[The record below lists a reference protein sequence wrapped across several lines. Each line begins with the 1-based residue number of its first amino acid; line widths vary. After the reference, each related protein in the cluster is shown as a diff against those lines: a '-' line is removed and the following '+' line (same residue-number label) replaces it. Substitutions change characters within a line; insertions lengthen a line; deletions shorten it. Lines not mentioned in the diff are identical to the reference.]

1 MARTSTDSDNGSTR
15 ADTADTA
22 DSKKTTRKKSA
33 GRRPGRRESNAIES
47 SGGAP
52 GASRMIVNYIPG
64 DECRIAFVEDGKL
77 EEYHAE
83 PTGSTSRVNNIYFG
97 VVRNVNTAVQA
108 AFIDFGLDEHG
119 FLHTTDVHPRYFPK
133 NEDAA
138 ERVGI
143 KTPRRDRPPIQKCF
157 KPGDRIMVQVLKE
170 GVGTKGPTLTS
181 YISIPGRY
189 LVMMPGMDN
198 VGVSRKVE
206 DDEQRRAM
214 RKVLDQLELP
224 EGFGFILRTAGM
236 ERTKAELNRD
246 LSYLKRLWAD
256 MDKRQKGK
264 KAPLALYAESDLLLR
279 ALRDLAG
286 TEVTDIIIDDP
297 SALAR
302 AERFIK
308 IASPRSRPRLR
319 QYTGRAPIF
328 AAFGIEQQIH
338 NIHSREVPLPSGGR
352 LIFDET
358 EALVA
363 IDVNSGRSRGARDA
377 ESNAFNTNMEAADEI
392 CRQLRLRDMGGLVIS
407 DLIDMRHASNRKA
420 IEQRF
425 AERLKRDRA
434 KSTILPI
441 SEFGLLEMTRQ
452 RMRSSHERTH
462 FAECSLCKGRGVIRR
477 PDSVAAEALRDLS
490 LVASHEKVARV
501 EMVVSAQVASHLL
514 SGRRKQLSR
523 IERVS
528 GVITEVRV
536 SENMAAERFVL
547 HAYDASNNDIDLEKL
562 PRLPNPEQFLV
573 EAEGLSEAD
582 ASLAESIDER
592 HAEAFVDDEDHD
604 DPHAV
609 EAHPIELDADF
620 DEQETGEDR
629 GGRRRRRRRRR
640 RGGGGSDE
648 AAQADTAGHAGR
660 HQHDDDDD
668 DHDVEDHDD
677 AHDHQDAGEHED
689 DDHRQTH
696 GPEADGED
704 RPQRKRRRRRRRGG
718 RGRTGAEADDRDD
731 RDDRVGHDTGDD
743 RPARD
748 SRDSREPRDS
758 RESGRGEP
766 DSLARRLASALSTPV
781 HQPSDDHDEDD
792 DGDDGVARH
801 DAEATHDEAHDDT
814 GPRRK
819 RRRRRRRGGR
829 RDDAVATGAHD
840 EGADHDHDDHEDH
853 EDHGAEAEA
862 QTHAGVGAQDG
873 LDTEADQ
880 GDADRPRR
888 KRRRRRGGR
897 DRTDGARADHDGDDS
912 VEARHADH
920 DRVHED
926 QIDEDHDAD
935 HDEAEDEA
943 PTVEVVAAQPEPE
956 PAGMIEPSPRRG
968 RRSRGDDDQAQ
979 EAPKADAK
987 PRPRFL
993 YSAHRKTKPGGPAGP
1008 GGPGLPGA

>member
-1 MARTSTDSDNGSTR
+1 MARKPSTSDNGSTSK
-15 ADTADTA
+15 A
-22 DSKKTTRKKSA
+22 DSTDTDTTNTSKKSSGKKSSRGSS
-33 GRRPGRRESNAIES
+33 GRGRGRFQSDAIES

-52 GASRMIVNYIPG
+52 GASRMLVNYIPG

-83 PTGSTSRVNNIYFG
+83 PTASTSRVNNIYLG

-108 AFIDFGLDEHG
+108 AFVDFGLEEHG

-206 DDEQRRAM
+206 DEDTRRAM
-214 RKVLDQLELP
+214 RKVLDQLDLP

-236 ERTKAELNRD
+236 ERTKTELKRD
-246 LSYLKRLWAD
+246 LAYLKRLWSD
-256 MDKRQKGK
+256 MEKRQKSK
-264 KAPLALYAESDLLLR
+264 KAPQALYAESDLLLR

-297 SALAR
+297 GALAR

-308 IASPRSRPRLR
+308 IASPRSRPQLR
-319 QYTGRAPIF
+319 QYTGQAPIF

-363 IDVNSGRSRGARDA
+363 IDVNSGRSRSARDA

-392 CRQLRLRDMGGLVIS
+392 CRQLRLRDMGGLVIN

-425 AERLKRDRA
+425 AERLGRDRA

-441 SEFGLLEMTRQ
+441 SEFGLLQMTRQ

-462 FAECSLCKGRGVIRR
+462 FAECHLCKGRGVIRR

-490 LVASHEKVARV
+490 LIASYEKVARV

-547 HAYDASNNDIDLEKL
+547 HAYDSSNNDINIEKL
-562 PRLPNPEQFLV
+562 PKLPEPEQFLV
-573 EAEGLSEAD
+573 EAQGLTETD
-582 ASLAESIDER
+582 AGLAESVEGHDTEADRFDE
-592 HAEAFVDDEDHD
+592 EVDDVQ
-604 DPHAV
+604 AV
-609 EAHPIELDADF
+609 QAHPIELDADF
-620 DEQETGEDR
+620 DDQEEGEER
-629 GGRRRRRRRRR
+629 SGRRRRRRRRRR
-640 RGGGGSDE
+640 RGGGGDE
-648 AAQADTAGHAGR
+648 ASQQEAAR
-660 HQHDDDDD
+660 SHDDDS
-668 DHDVEDHDD
+668 
-677 AHDHQDAGEHED
+677 ED
-689 DDHRQTH
+689 DENVEPQDERR
-696 GPEADGED
+696 ADADERNAHERESDDED
-704 RPQRKRRRRRRRGG
+704 RPRRRRRRRRRGG
-718 RGRTGAEADDRDD
+718 RGRSGADAQGGDR
-731 RDDRVGHDTGDD
+731 
-743 RPARD
+743 
-748 SRDSREPRDS
+748 
-758 RESGRGEP
+758 RESDDHEEAREP
-766 DSLARRLASALSTPV
+766 DSLARRLASALSTPLPES
-781 HQPSDDHDEDD
+781 HAEEEADEDEAPEGRQDDETRDEQHDEHDEDRPRRRRRRRRRRGERRD
-792 DGDDGVARH
+792 
-801 DAEATHDEAHDDT
+801 DEASSDATNVDESEAESVEPVAESDEPLDQDESDEQESDR
-814 GPRRK
+814 PR

-829 RDDAVATGAHD
+829 NRDRAEHVEEAGEIEDAEEAHEHD
-840 EGADHDHDDHEDH
+840 E
-853 EDHGAEAEA
+853 
-862 QTHAGVGAQDG
+862 
-873 LDTEADQ
+873 
-880 GDADRPRR
+880 
-888 KRRRRRGGR
+888 
-897 DRTDGARADHDGDDS
+897 
-912 VEARHADH
+912 
-920 DRVHED
+920 
-926 QIDEDHDAD
+926 
-935 HDEAEDEA
+935 DEAAEEDEA
-943 PTVEVVAAQPEPE
+943 PTVEVVASHEEPEPE
-956 PAGMIEPSPRRG
+956 PAGMIEPRPKRG
-968 RRSRGDDDQAQ
+968 RRSRREDDEGDQTD
-979 EAPKADAK
+979 EPKAEQK

-993 YSAHRKTKPGGPAGP
+993 YSAHRRTKPGGP
-1008 GGPGLPGA
+1008 GA

>member
-1 MARTSTDSDNGSTR
+1 MARKSSTSDNGSTTK
-15 ADTADTA
+15 ADSTDT
-22 DSKKTTRKKSA
+22 DTKQTSKKTPSKRAPRPPA
-33 GRRPGRRESNAIES
+33 GRGRGRFQSDAIES

-52 GASRMIVNYIPG
+52 GASRMLVNYIPG

-83 PTGSTSRVNNIYFG
+83 PTGTTSRVNNIYLG
-97 VVRNVNTAVQA
+97 VVRNINTAVQA

-143 KTPRRDRPPIQKCF
+143 KTPRRDRPPIQRCF

-206 DDEQRRAM
+206 DEDTRRAM

-236 ERTKAELNRD
+236 ERTKTELKRD
-246 LSYLKRLWAD
+246 LAYLKRLWSD
-256 MDKRQKGK
+256 MEKRQKGK
-264 KAPLALYAESDLLLR
+264 KGPQELYAESDLLLR

-297 SALAR
+297 GALAR

-308 IASPRSRPRLR
+308 IASPRSRPQLR
-319 QYTGRAPIF
+319 QYTGRAPVF

-407 DLIDMRHASNRKA
+407 DLIDMRHASNRKS

-425 AERLKRDRA
+425 AERLGRDRA

-441 SEFGLLEMTRQ
+441 SEFGLLQMTRQ

-462 FAECSLCKGRGVIRR
+462 FAECNLCKGRGVIRR
-477 PDSVAAEALRDLS
+477 PDSVAAEALRDLA
-490 LVASHEKVARV
+490 LVASHDKVARV
-501 EMVVSAQVASHLL
+501 EMVVPAQVASHLL

-536 SENMAAERFVL
+536 SETMAAERFVL
-547 HAYDASNNDIDLEKL
+547 HAYDTSNNDINVEKL
-562 PRLPNPEQFLV
+562 PRLPDPEKLLV
-573 EAEGLSEAD
+573 EAEGLSDTDTNLTEQIDAHDAEYHRDHRDHAD
-582 ASLAESIDER
+582 DA
-592 HAEAFVDDEDHD
+592 DDAD
-604 DPHAV
+604 DTPAV
-609 EAHPIELDADF
+609 AAHPIELDAEY
-620 DEQETGEDR
+620 DEEESADE
-629 GGRRRRRRRRR
+629 GGGRRRRRRRRRR
-640 RGGGGSDE
+640 RGGGGEEGQRQDSG
-648 AAQADTAGHAGR
+648 AQ
-660 HQHDDDDD
+660 
-668 DHDVEDHDD
+668 
-677 AHDHQDAGEHED
+677 HED
-689 DDHRQTH
+689 DRDDTDDQDEARAGHDDRQFHDAETDDE
-696 GPEADGED
+696 G
-704 RPQRKRRRRRRRGG
+704 RPRRKRRRRRRGG
-718 RGRTGAEADDRDD
+718 RGRSRSGSESGEHRNDE
-731 RDDRVGHDTGDD
+731 GDD
-743 RPARD
+743 RNDDAT
-748 SRDSREPRDS
+748 
-758 RESGRGEP
+758 

-781 HQPSDDHDEDD
+781 PAD
-792 DGDDGVARH
+792 
-801 DAEATHDEAHDDT
+801 AHDDQVDDEDE
-814 GPRRK
+814 RDEAAHAQHDAQH
-819 RRRRRRRGGR
+819 
-829 RDDAVATGAHD
+829 DDAHD
-840 EGADHDHDDHEDH
+840 LDSDDE
-853 EDHGAEAEA
+853 
-862 QTHAGVGAQDG
+862 
-873 LDTEADQ
+873 
-880 GDADRPRR
+880 DRPRR
-888 KRRRRRGGR
+888 KRRRRRRGQRREDEVTADQQHESEEDASEESEAQAQQSEDEDQDEDEQSDRPRRKRRRRGGR
-897 DRTDGARADHDGDDS
+897 GRSRDRDTEVQAVDAESDDQADAEDIDEQ
-912 VEARHADH
+912 VEDIADE
-920 DRVHED
+920 DED
-926 QIDEDHDAD
+926 Q
-935 HDEAEDEA
+935 DEA
-943 PTVEVVAAQPEPE
+943 PTVEVVPAEAEPE
-956 PAGMIEPSPRRG
+956 HAGMIEARPERG
-968 RRSRGDDDQAQ
+968 RRSRRGDDTAG
-979 EAPKADAK
+979 EADEPKADKK

-993 YSAHRKTKPGGPAGP
+993 YSAHRRTKPGGP
-1008 GGPGLPGA
+1008 GGPGAPGA

>member
-1 MARTSTDSDNGSTR
+1 MARRSSTSDNGSTK
-15 ADTADTA
+15 A
-22 DSKKTTRKKSA
+22 DSSDSSDSTKKTTKKKTSRSRSSSSGSSSR
-33 GRRPGRRESNAIES
+33 GRSSRPQSNAIES
-47 SGGAP
+47 NSGAP
-52 GASRMIVNYIPG
+52 DASRMIVNYIPG

-83 PTGSTSRVNNIYFG
+83 STSAVSRVNNIYFG

-108 AFIDFGLDEHG
+108 AFVDFGLDEHG

-138 ERVGI
+138 ERVGL

-170 GVGTKGPTLTS
+170 GVGTKGPSLTS

-206 DDEQRRAM
+206 DDDTRRAM
-214 RKVLDQLELP
+214 RKVLDQLDLP

-236 ERTKAELNRD
+236 DRTKTELNRD

-308 IASPRSRPRLR
+308 IASPRSRPQLR

-377 ESNAFNTNMEAADEI
+377 ETNAFNTNMEAADEI
-392 CRQLRLRDMGGLVIS
+392 CRQLRLRDMGGLVIN

-420 IEQRF
+420 VAERF
-425 AERLKRDRA
+425 SERLKRDRA

-462 FAECSLCKGRGVIRR
+462 FAECGLCKGRGVIRR

-490 LVASHEKVARV
+490 LIASHEKIARV

-547 HAYDASNNDIDLEKL
+547 HAYDTNNNDIDIDKL
-562 PRLPNPEQFLV
+562 PKLPDPEQFLV

-582 ASLAESIDER
+582 ATLSDPIDA
-592 HAEAFVDDEDHD
+592 HDEDHD
-604 DPHAV
+604 DTHTV
-609 EAHPIELDADF
+609 EAHPIELDADY
-620 DEQETGEDR
+620 DESEQEESDGS
-629 GGRRRRRRRRR
+629 GR
-640 RGGGGSDE
+640 
-648 AAQADTAGHAGR
+648 
-660 HQHDDDDD
+660 
-668 DHDVEDHDD
+668 
-677 AHDHQDAGEHED
+677 
-689 DDHRQTH
+689 
-696 GPEADGED
+696 
-704 RPQRKRRRRRRRGG
+704 RRRRRRRGG
-718 RGRTGAEADDRDD
+718 RGRGGDAAQRDREAVDTDEDAERDD
-731 RDDRVGHDTGDD
+731 RREVHDADSDEESD
-743 RPARD
+743 RP
-748 SRDSREPRDS
+748 
-758 RESGRGEP
+758 
-766 DSLARRLASALSTPV
+766 
-781 HQPSDDHDEDD
+781 
-792 DGDDGVARH
+792 
-801 DAEATHDEAHDDT
+801 
-814 GPRRK
+814 

-829 RDDAVATGAHD
+829 GRGGDAAQRDDAEVRD
-840 EGADHDHDDHEDH
+840 EEDLDEQPNSDDRREARDADSDED
-853 EDHGAEAEA
+853 G
-862 QTHAGVGAQDG
+862 
-873 LDTEADQ
+873 
-880 GDADRPRR
+880 DRPRR
-888 KRRRRRGGR
+888 RRRRRGGR
-897 DRTDGARADHDGDDS
+897 GRSRAGSNEESDGRRHEDEDDGDSLARRLGSALSTPIPADDEDEDQHDDARATHDDSDEDSDRPRGKRRRRRGRGGSRQEETIAAESDDHDDHEEPQGEAESNADS
-912 VEARHADH
+912 EEEESEGPRRRRRRRGGRSRR
-920 DRVHED
+920 DRED
-926 QIDEDHDAD
+926 QAEAVEEAEPVTVVDEDEE
-935 HDEAEDEA
+935 EAEDES
-943 PTVEVVAAQPEPE
+943 PTVEVVAPE
-956 PAGMIEPSPRRG
+956 PAPSGLIEARPKRG
-968 RRSRGDDDQAQ
+968 RGDDD
-979 EAPKADAK
+979 EPKAEKK

-993 YSAHRKTKPGGPAGP
+993 YAAHRRTKPGSDGN
-1008 GGPGLPGA
+1008 

>member
-1 MARTSTDSDNGSTR
+1 MARKSSTSDNGSSTK
-15 ADTADTA
+15 AESTDTKKT
-22 DSKKTTRKKSA
+22 SKKTSNKTSRSPSSR
-33 GRRPGRRESNAIES
+33 GRGRFQSDAIES

-52 GASRMIVNYIPG
+52 GASRMLVNYIPG

-83 PTGSTSRVNNIYFG
+83 PTGTTSRVNNIYLG
-97 VVRNVNTAVQA
+97 VVRNINTAVQA
-108 AFIDFGLDEHG
+108 AFVDFGLDEHG

-206 DDEQRRAM
+206 DEDTRRAM

-236 ERTKAELNRD
+236 ERTKTELKRD
-246 LSYLKRLWAD
+246 LAYLKRLWSD
-256 MDKRQKGK
+256 MEKRQKGK
-264 KAPLALYAESDLLLR
+264 KGPQELYAESDLLLR

-297 SALAR
+297 GALAR

-308 IASPRSRPRLR
+308 IASPRSRPQLR

-407 DLIDMRHASNRKA
+407 DLIDMRHASNRKS

-425 AERLKRDRA
+425 AERLGRDRA

-441 SEFGLLEMTRQ
+441 SEFGLLQMTRQ

-477 PDSVAAEALRDLS
+477 PDSVAAEALRDLA
-490 LVASHEKVARV
+490 LVASHDKVARV

-536 SENMAAERFVL
+536 SETMAAERFVL
-547 HAYDASNNDIDLEKL
+547 HAYEENGNDINLEKL
-562 PRLPNPEQFLV
+562 PRLPDPEQFLV
-573 EAEGLSEAD
+573 DAEGLATDGLVETIAPQP
-582 ASLAESIDER
+582 DE
-592 HAEAFVDDEDHD
+592 EEDII
-604 DPHAV
+604 PTV
-609 EAHPIELDADF
+609 EAHPIELDASYEEE
-620 DEQETGEDR
+620 DETDERDERSG
-629 GGRRRRRRRRR
+629 RRRRRRRR
-640 RGGGGSDE
+640 RGG
-648 AAQADTAGHAGR
+648 
-660 HQHDDDDD
+660 
-668 DHDVEDHDD
+668 
-677 AHDHQDAGEHED
+677 
-689 DDHRQTH
+689 
-696 GPEADGED
+696 
-704 RPQRKRRRRRRRGG
+704 RGG
-718 RGRTGAEADDRDD
+718 RGSGEEA
-731 RDDRVGHDTGDD
+731 
-743 RPARD
+743 A
-748 SRDSREPRDS
+748 
-758 RESGRGEP
+758 
-766 DSLARRLASALSTPV
+766 
-781 HQPSDDHDEDD
+781 
-792 DGDDGVARH
+792 
-801 DAEATHDEAHDDT
+801 
-814 GPRRK
+814 
-819 RRRRRRRGGR
+819 
-829 RDDAVATGAHD
+829 
-840 EGADHDHDDHEDH
+840 
-853 EDHGAEAEA
+853 
-862 QTHAGVGAQDG
+862 
-873 LDTEADQ
+873 
-880 GDADRPRR
+880 
-888 KRRRRRGGR
+888 
-897 DRTDGARADHDGDDS
+897 
-912 VEARHADH
+912 
-920 DRVHED
+920 
-926 QIDEDHDAD
+926 
-935 HDEAEDEA
+935 
-943 PTVEVVAAQPEPE
+943 
-956 PAGMIEPSPRRG
+956 
-968 RRSRGDDDQAQ
+968 
-979 EAPKADAK
+979 
-987 PRPRFL
+987 
-993 YSAHRKTKPGGPAGP
+993 
-1008 GGPGLPGA
+1008 

>member
-1 MARTSTDSDNGSTR
+1 
-15 ADTADTA
+15 
-22 DSKKTTRKKSA
+22 
-33 GRRPGRRESNAIES
+33 
-47 SGGAP
+47 
-52 GASRMIVNYIPG
+52 MIVNYIPG

-83 PTGSTSRVNNIYFG
+83 PTGTTSRVNNIYFG

-108 AFIDFGLDEHG
+108 AFIDFGLEEHG

-138 ERVGI
+138 ERVGL

-214 RKVLDQLELP
+214 RKVLDQLDLP

-236 ERTKAELNRD
+236 DRTKAELNRD
-246 LSYLKRLWAD
+246 LAYLKRLWAD

-297 SALAR
+297 GALAR

-392 CRQLRLRDMGGLVIS
+392 CRQLRLRDMGGLVIN

-420 IEQRF
+420 VAERF
-425 AERLKRDRA
+425 SERLKRDRA

-490 LVASHEKVARV
+490 LVASHEKVVRV

-547 HAYDASNNDIDLEKL
+547 HAYDANNNDIDLDKL
-562 PRLPNPEQFLV
+562 PRLPDPEQFLV

-582 ASLAESIDER
+582 ASVAESIDER
-592 HAEAFVDDEDHD
+592 HADAFVDDEDHD

-609 EAHPIELDADF
+609 EAHPIELDADGEY
-620 DEQETGEDR
+620 DESEETDGA
-629 GGRRRRRRRRR
+629 GRRRRRRRRR
-640 RGGGGSDE
+640 RGGGSGQVGEPRRDE
-648 AAQADTAGHAGR
+648 AAAGAHNDDHDDHA
-660 HQHDDDDD
+660 HDDHDDD
-668 DHDVEDHDD
+668 EDAEHETRD
-677 AHDHQDAGEHED
+677 ADSDRDSDAGEQSE
-689 DDHRQTH
+689 
-696 GPEADGED
+696 
-704 RPQRKRRRRRRRGG
+704 RPRRRRRRRGG
-718 RGRTGAEADDRDD
+718 RGR
-731 RDDRVGHDTGDD
+731 
-743 RPARD
+743 
-748 SRDSREPRDS
+748 
-758 RESGRGEP
+758 RGEDAP
-766 DSLARRLASALSTPV
+766 QRDHAPAHTEAQAGA
-781 HQPSDDHDEDD
+781 HDDDDHEDHDEPAAGGESREARA
-792 DGDDGVARH
+792 GDS
-801 DAEATHDEAHDDT
+801 DEDSDR
-814 GPRRK
+814 P

-829 RDDAVATGAHD
+829 GRKRSGGHA
-840 EGADHDHDDHEDH
+840 GADGRPAGDHRDDHDDEDH
-853 EDHGAEAEA
+853 EAPEPDSLARRLGSALATPIHAAVEAAQDLDDDLDDDEGDDDVTARDDSDEDSDRPRRKRRRRRGRGSRQEETVAVGSDADDDQDDSGEHEEARHELEAE
-862 QTHAGVGAQDG
+862 V
-873 LDTEADQ
+873 EADDE
-880 GDADRPRR
+880 DADRPRR
-888 KRRRRRGGR
+888 KRRRRGRGGR
-897 DRTDGARADHDGDDS
+897 DRAEQAEVAEEV
-912 VEARHADH
+912 VEEPVAVFDETE
-920 DRVHED
+920 ED
-926 QIDEDHDAD
+926 EEDED
-935 HDEAEDEA
+935 ES
-943 PTVEVVAAQPEPE
+943 PTVEVVAPE
-956 PAGMIEPSPRRG
+956 PAPSGLIEARPKRAKK
-968 RRSRGDDDQAQ
+968 DDD
-979 EAPKADAK
+979 EPTADKK

-993 YSAHRKTKPGGPAGP
+993 YAAHRRTRP
-1008 GGPGLPGA
+1008 GGPGGA

>member
-1 MARTSTDSDNGSTR
+1 MARRSSTASDNGTTK
-15 ADTADTA
+15 ADT
-22 DSKKTTRKKSA
+22 DSTSDSTKKTTKKSS
-33 GRRPGRRESNAIES
+33 RSRSSSPGRGRSSRPQSNAIES
-47 SGGAP
+47 SSGAP

-138 ERVGI
+138 ERVGL

-214 RKVLDQLELP
+214 RKVLDQLDLP

-236 ERTKAELNRD
+236 ERTKTELKRD

-286 TEVTDIIIDDP
+286 TEITDIIIDDP
-297 SALAR
+297 GALAR

-319 QYTGRAPIF
+319 QYTGSAPIF

-377 ESNAFNTNMEAADEI
+377 ETNAFNTNMEAADEI
-392 CRQLRLRDMGGLVIS
+392 CRQLRLRDMGGLVIN

-420 IEQRF
+420 VAERF

-490 LVASHEKVARV
+490 LIASHEKVARV

-547 HAYDASNNDIDLEKL
+547 HAYDTNNNDIEIEKL
-562 PRLPNPEQFLV
+562 PKLPDPEQFLV
-573 EAEGLSEAD
+573 EVEGLAETD
-582 ASLAESIDER
+582 ATLAQVIDTS
-592 HAEAFVDDEDHD
+592 DDEAEDTHT
-604 DPHAV
+604 V
-609 EAHPIELDADF
+609 EAHPIELDADY
-620 DEQETGEDR
+620 DESEDESE
-629 GGRRRRRRRRR
+629 GTGRRRRRRRRR
-640 RGGGGSDE
+640 RGGGGGGSEAQRDE
-648 AAQADTAGHAGR
+648 AISVEHA
-660 HQHDDDDD
+660 DDD
-668 DHDVEDHDD
+668 EDHDD
-677 AHDHQDAGEHED
+677 REVHD
-689 DDHRQTH
+689 
-696 GPEADGED
+696 ADTNANTDEESD
-704 RPQRKRRRRRRRGG
+704 RPRRRRRRRGG
-718 RGRTGAEADDRDD
+718 RGRRGRGDSQRDEVETHDQSEHDDQASEEYKHESHDDVAEDE
-731 RDDRVGHDTGDD
+731 GD
-743 RPARD
+743 RPRRRRRRRGGRGRNRQGGHAETDARQHD
-748 SRDSREPRDS
+748 DDHEDGSEQ
-758 RESGRGEP
+758 GGEP
-766 DSLARRLASALSTPV
+766 DSLARRLSSALATPLPAHDEV
-781 HQPSDDHDEDD
+781 GDEDD
-792 DGDDGVARH
+792 DEIEDQHDDADGAY
-801 DAEATHDEAHDDT
+801 DEA
-814 GPRRK
+814 
-819 RRRRRRRGGR
+819 
-829 RDDAVATGAHD
+829 
-840 EGADHDHDDHEDH
+840 EED
-853 EDHGAEAEA
+853 
-862 QTHAGVGAQDG
+862 
-873 LDTEADQ
+873 
-880 GDADRPRR
+880 DRPRR
-888 KRRRRRGGR
+888 KRRRRRRGGR
-897 DRTDGARADHDGDDS
+897 GRQEEVATTDDTEADEHEDEQVEVQDAEEPDDS
-912 VEARHADH
+912 EEEESDRPRRRRRRRGGRGRRDRDERVEAVEEAEP
-920 DRVHED
+920 VAV
-926 QIDEDHDAD
+926 IDEDDA
-935 HDEAEDEA
+935 EEDEDES
-943 PTVEVVAAQPEPE
+943 PTVEVVASD
-956 PAGMIEPSPRRG
+956 PAPSGLIEARPKRG
-968 RRSRGDDDQAQ
+968 KKDDD
-979 EAPKADAK
+979 EPKAEKK

-993 YSAHRKTKPGGPAGP
+993 YAAHRRTKPGPDGN
-1008 GGPGLPGA
+1008 

>member
-1 MARTSTDSDNGSTR
+1 ML
-15 ADTADTA
+15 
-22 DSKKTTRKKSA
+22 
-33 GRRPGRRESNAIES
+33 
-47 SGGAP
+47 
-52 GASRMIVNYIPG
+52 VNYIPG

-83 PTGSTSRVNNIYFG
+83 PTASTSRVNNIYLG

-108 AFIDFGLDEHG
+108 AFVDFGLEEHG

-206 DDEQRRAM
+206 DEDTRRAM
-214 RKVLDQLELP
+214 RKVLDQLDLP

-236 ERTKAELNRD
+236 ERTKTELKRD
-246 LSYLKRLWAD
+246 LAYLKRLWSD
-256 MDKRQKGK
+256 MEKRQKGK
-264 KAPLALYAESDLLLR
+264 KGAQELYAESDLLLR

-297 SALAR
+297 GALAR

-308 IASPRSRPRLR
+308 IASPRSRPQLR

-363 IDVNSGRSRGARDA
+363 IDVNSGRSRSARDA

-392 CRQLRLRDMGGLVIS
+392 CRQLRLRDMGGLVIN

-425 AERLKRDRA
+425 AERLGRDRA

-441 SEFGLLEMTRQ
+441 SEFGLLQMTRQ

-462 FAECSLCKGRGVIRR
+462 FAECHLCKGRGVIRR

-490 LVASHEKVARV
+490 LIASYEKVARV

-547 HAYDASNNDIDLEKL
+547 HAYDSSNNDINIEKL
-562 PRLPNPEQFLV
+562 PKLPEPEQFLV
-573 EAEGLSEAD
+573 EAQGLTETD
-582 ASLAESIDER
+582 AGLAEPVEGHD
-592 HAEAFVDDEDHD
+592 AEAGRFDDEEVDDVQ
-604 DPHAV
+604 AV
-609 EAHPIELDADF
+609 QAHPIELDADF
-620 DEQETGEDR
+620 DDQEEGEER
-629 GGRRRRRRRRR
+629 SGRRRRRRRRRR
-640 RGGGGSDE
+640 RGGGGDE
-648 AAQADTAGHAGR
+648 ASQQEAAR
-660 HQHDDDDD
+660 SHDDDS
-668 DHDVEDHDD
+668 
-677 AHDHQDAGEHED
+677 ED
-689 DDHRQTH
+689 DENVEPQDERRADSDERNTH
-696 GPEADGED
+696 ERESDDED
-704 RPQRKRRRRRRRGG
+704 RPRRRRRRRRRGG
-718 RGRTGAEADDRDD
+718 RGRSGADAQGGDR
-731 RDDRVGHDTGDD
+731 
-743 RPARD
+743 
-748 SRDSREPRDS
+748 
-758 RESGRGEP
+758 RESDDHEEVREP
-766 DSLARRLASALSTPV
+766 DSLARRLASALSTPLPES
-781 HQPSDDHDEDD
+781 HAEEEADEDEAPEGQRSDEPSDEHDEDRPRRRRRRRRRRGERRD
-792 DGDDGVARH
+792 
-801 DAEATHDEAHDDT
+801 DEASSDATNVDESEAESVEPVAESDEPLDQDESDEQESDR
-814 GPRRK
+814 PR

-829 RDDAVATGAHD
+829 NRDRAEHVEEADEIEDAEEAHEHD
-840 EGADHDHDDHEDH
+840 E
-853 EDHGAEAEA
+853 
-862 QTHAGVGAQDG
+862 
-873 LDTEADQ
+873 
-880 GDADRPRR
+880 
-888 KRRRRRGGR
+888 
-897 DRTDGARADHDGDDS
+897 
-912 VEARHADH
+912 
-920 DRVHED
+920 
-926 QIDEDHDAD
+926 
-935 HDEAEDEA
+935 DEAAEEDEA
-943 PTVEVVAAQPEPE
+943 PTVEVVASHEEPEPE
-956 PAGMIEPSPRRG
+956 PAGMIEPRPKRG
-968 RRSRGDDDQAQ
+968 RRSRREDDEGDQAD
-979 EAPKADAK
+979 EPKAEQK

-993 YSAHRKTKPGGPAGP
+993 YSAHRRTKPGGP
-1008 GGPGLPGA
+1008 GA

>member
-1 MARTSTDSDNGSTR
+1 MARRSSTASDNGTTRSDSDNKNDST
-15 ADTADTA
+15 
-22 DSKKTTRKKSA
+22 KKNTKKKAARSRSSSS
-33 GRRPGRRESNAIES
+33 GRGRTQSNAIES
-47 SGGAP
+47 SSGAP

-83 PTGSTSRVNNIYFG
+83 STSAVSRVNNIYFG

-108 AFIDFGLDEHG
+108 AFVDFGLDEHG

-138 ERVGI
+138 ERVGL

-206 DDEQRRAM
+206 DDETRRKM
-214 RKVLDQLELP
+214 RQVLDQLDLP

-236 ERTKAELNRD
+236 ERTKTELKRD
-246 LSYLKRLWAD
+246 LAYLKRLWSD

-297 SALAR
+297 GALAR

-308 IASPRSRPRLR
+308 IASPRSRPQLR
-319 QYTGRAPIF
+319 QYTGRAPVF

-363 IDVNSGRSRGARDA
+363 IDVNSGRSRSARDA
-377 ESNAFNTNMEAADEI
+377 ETNAFNTNMEAADEI
-392 CRQLRLRDMGGLVIS
+392 CRQLRLRDMGGLVIN

-420 IEQRF
+420 VEQRF

-462 FAECSLCKGRGVIRR
+462 FAECGLCKGRGVIRR

-490 LVASHEKVARV
+490 LVASHDKVARV

-547 HAYDASNNDIDLEKL
+547 HAYDTNNNDIDIEKL
-562 PRLPNPEQFLV
+562 PKLPDPEQFLAEV
-573 EAEGLSEAD
+573 EGLAETDATLAQVIDTEDEAD
-582 ASLAESIDER
+582 DA
-592 HAEAFVDDEDHD
+592 HT
-604 DPHAV
+604 V
-609 EAHPIELDADF
+609 EAHPIELDVDY
-620 DEQETGEDR
+620 DENEQEESEGT
-629 GGRRRRRRRRR
+629 GRRRRRRRRR
-640 RGGGGSDE
+640 RGGRSDATQRDETASVEVEDEEEVDHDEVASDE
-648 AAQADTAGHAGR
+648 GH
-660 HQHDDDDD
+660 HDGDD
-668 DHDVEDHDD
+668 E
-677 AHDHQDAGEHED
+677 
-689 DDHRQTH
+689 
-696 GPEADGED
+696 PD
-704 RPQRKRRRRRRRGG
+704 RPRRRRRRRRGG
-718 RGRTGAEADDRDD
+718 RGRGRRDGHVEADDRDD
-731 RDDRVGHDTGDD
+731 DHAHAD
-743 RPARD
+743 
-748 SRDSREPRDS
+748 
-758 RESGRGEP
+758 EP
-766 DSLARRLASALSTPV
+766 DSLARRLGSALATPL
-781 HQPSDDHDEDD
+781 PSAEDDEEVDGPHVDADEPHDDADED
-792 DGDDGVARH
+792 
-801 DAEATHDEAHDDT
+801 
-814 GPRRK
+814 
-819 RRRRRRRGGR
+819 
-829 RDDAVATGAHD
+829 
-840 EGADHDHDDHEDH
+840 
-853 EDHGAEAEA
+853 
-862 QTHAGVGAQDG
+862 
-873 LDTEADQ
+873 
-880 GDADRPRR
+880 DRPRR
-888 KRRRRRGGR
+888 KRRRRRRGGR
-897 DRTDGARADHDGDDS
+897 GRRGEVAATEEAEVEADDS
-912 VEARHADH
+912 EAVEADGLDEAPNDEEDDRPRRRRRRRGGRGRRNREEQVEADAVL
-920 DRVHED
+920 DEADEEED
-926 QIDEDHDAD
+926 QVE
-935 HDEAEDEA
+935 EES
-943 PTVEVVAAQPEPE
+943 PTVEVVTPEPE
-956 PAGMIEPSPRRG
+956 ASGLIEARPKRG
-968 RRSRGDDDQAQ
+968 RKDDDAAKN
-979 EAPKADAK
+979 EKK

-993 YSAHRKTKPGGPAGP
+993 YAAHRRTKPGPDGN
-1008 GGPGLPGA
+1008 

>member
-1 MARTSTDSDNGSTR
+1 MARKSSTSDNGSTTK
-15 ADTADTA
+15 ADSNDTG
-22 DSKKTTRKKSA
+22 SKKTSKKKTSRSSS
-33 GRRPGRRESNAIES
+33 GRGRGRFQSDAIES
-47 SGGAP
+47 SGGAS

-83 PTGSTSRVNNIYFG
+83 PTASTSRVNNIYLG

-108 AFIDFGLDEHG
+108 AFVDFGLDEHG

-206 DDEQRRAM
+206 DEDTRRAM
-214 RKVLDQLELP
+214 RKVLDQLDLP

-236 ERTKAELNRD
+236 ERTKTELKRD
-246 LSYLKRLWAD
+246 LAYLKRLWSD
-256 MDKRQKGK
+256 MDKRQKSK
-264 KAPLALYAESDLLLR
+264 KAPQALYAESDLLLR

-297 SALAR
+297 GALAR

-308 IASPRSRPRLR
+308 IASPRSRPQLR
-319 QYTGRAPIF
+319 QYTGRAPVF

-363 IDVNSGRSRGARDA
+363 IDVNSGRSRSARDA
-377 ESNAFNTNMEAADEI
+377 ETNAFNTNMEAADEI
-392 CRQLRLRDMGGLVIS
+392 CRQLRLRDMGGLVIN

-425 AERLKRDRA
+425 AERLGRDRA

-441 SEFGLLEMTRQ
+441 SEFGLLQMTRQ

-462 FAECSLCKGRGVIRR
+462 FAECHLCKGRGVIRR

-490 LVASHEKVARV
+490 LVASYEKVARV

-514 SGRRKQLSR
+514 SGRRRQLSR
-523 IERVS
+523 IERIS

-547 HAYDASNNDIDLEKL
+547 HAYDSSNNDINIEKL
-562 PRLPNPEQFLV
+562 PKLPDPEESLV
-573 EAEGLSEAD
+573 EAEGLATAD
-582 ASLAESIDER
+582 TAIVES
-592 HAEAFVDDEDHD
+592 AEAIDDAAHHHD
-604 DPHAV
+604 DDGDEVHAV
-609 EAHPIELDADF
+609 EAHPIELDVDY
-620 DEQETGEDR
+620 DDSEDGEERTGR
-629 GGRRRRRRRRR
+629 RRRRRRRRR
-640 RGGGGSDE
+640 RGGGSD
-648 AAQADTAGHAGR
+648 AAQ
-660 HQHDDDDD
+660 HDGAMARDDEEEDED
-668 DHDVEDHDD
+668 AQPEAEDHD
-677 AHDHQDAGEHED
+677 AHESDSED
-689 DDHRQTH
+689 DD
-696 GPEADGED
+696 
-704 RPQRKRRRRRRRGG
+704 RPRRRRRRRRRGG
-718 RGRTGAEADDRDD
+718 RGRSGANAQSRDD
-731 RDDRVGHDTGDD
+731 RDDERDD
-743 RPARD
+743 D
-748 SRDSREPRDS
+748 S
-758 RESGRGEP
+758 GQP
-766 DSLARRLASALSTPV
+766 DSLARRLASALATPV
-781 HQPSDDHDEDD
+781 PEAADDDEEEEGETVEDTRDTSSDDEHEDD
-792 DGDDGVARH
+792 RPRRRRRRSRRRGESREETAEVYAEETDAELTEAQP
-801 DAEATHDEAHDDT
+801 AEATNEDRDDEAEEDR
-814 GPRRK
+814 PR

-829 RDDAVATGAHD
+829 GRNRGERSDEIEVVAD
-840 EGADHDHDDHEDH
+840 EPEA
-853 EDHGAEAEA
+853 AEA
-862 QTHAGVGAQDG
+862 D
-873 LDTEADQ
+873 
-880 GDADRPRR
+880 
-888 KRRRRRGGR
+888 
-897 DRTDGARADHDGDDS
+897 
-912 VEARHADH
+912 VEDEI
-920 DRVHED
+920 ED
-926 QIDEDHDAD
+926 LVE
-935 HDEAEDEA
+935 EEEEEA
-943 PTVEVVAAQPEPE
+943 PTVEVVSADDEPE
-956 PAGMIEPSPRRG
+956 PAGLIEPRPKRG
-968 RRSRGDDDQAQ
+968 RRSRGSDEPA
-979 EAPKADAK
+979 EAAKADKK

-993 YSAHRKTKPGGPAGP
+993 YAAHRRTKGGGSD
-1008 GGPGLPGA
+1008 GA

>member
-1 MARTSTDSDNGSTR
+1 MGVASPAAWRWRAARHSLHESVHIMARKPSTSDNGSTSK
-15 ADTADTA
+15 A
-22 DSKKTTRKKSA
+22 DSTDTDTTNTSKKSSGKKSSRGSS
-33 GRRPGRRESNAIES
+33 GRGRGRFQSDAIES

-52 GASRMIVNYIPG
+52 GASRMLVNYIPG

-83 PTGSTSRVNNIYFG
+83 PTASTSRVNNIYLG

-108 AFIDFGLDEHG
+108 AFVDFGLEEHG
-119 FLHTTDVHPRYFPK
+119 FLHTTDVHPRYFPQ

-189 LVMMPGMDN
+189 LVMMPGVDN

-206 DDEQRRAM
+206 DEDTRRAM
-214 RKVLDQLELP
+214 RKVLDQLDLP

-236 ERTKAELNRD
+236 ERTKTELKRD
-246 LSYLKRLWAD
+246 LAYLKRLWSD
-256 MDKRQKGK
+256 MEKRQKGK
-264 KAPLALYAESDLLLR
+264 KGAQELYAESDLLLR

-297 SALAR
+297 GALAR

-308 IASPRSRPRLR
+308 IASPRSRPQLR

-363 IDVNSGRSRGARDA
+363 IDVNSGRSRSARDA

-392 CRQLRLRDMGGLVIS
+392 CRQLRLRDMGGLVIN

-425 AERLKRDRA
+425 AERLGRDRA

-441 SEFGLLEMTRQ
+441 SEFGLLQMTRQ

-462 FAECSLCKGRGVIRR
+462 FAECHLCKGRGVIRR

-490 LVASHEKVARV
+490 LIASYEKVARV

-547 HAYDASNNDIDLEKL
+547 HAYDSSNNDINIEKL
-562 PRLPNPEQFLV
+562 PKLPEPEQFLV
-573 EAEGLSEAD
+573 EAHGLTETD
-582 ASLAESIDER
+582 AGLAE
-592 HAEAFVDDEDHD
+592 
-604 DPHAV
+604 PV
-609 EAHPIELDADF
+609 E
-620 DEQETGEDR
+620 G
-629 GGRRRRRRRRR
+629 
-640 RGGGGSDE
+640 
-648 AAQADTAGHAGR
+648 
-660 HQHDDDDD
+660 
-668 DHDVEDHDD
+668 
-677 AHDHQDAGEHED
+677 
-689 DDHRQTH
+689 
-696 GPEADGED
+696 
-704 RPQRKRRRRRRRGG
+704 
-718 RGRTGAEADDRDD
+718 
-731 RDDRVGHDTGDD
+731 
-743 RPARD
+743 
-748 SRDSREPRDS
+748 
-758 RESGRGEP
+758 
-766 DSLARRLASALSTPV
+766 
-781 HQPSDDHDEDD
+781 
-792 DGDDGVARH
+792 H
-801 DAEATHDEAHDDT
+801 DAEAGRFDDEEVDDVQAVQAAARI
-814 GPRRK
+814 PRR
-819 RRRRRRRGGR
+819 
-829 RDDAVATGAHD
+829 
-840 EGADHDHDDHEDH
+840 
-853 EDHGAEAEA
+853 
-862 QTHAGVGAQDG
+862 
-873 LDTEADQ
+873 
-880 GDADRPRR
+880 PW
-888 KRRRRRGGR
+888 
-897 DRTDGARADHDGDDS
+897 
-912 VEARHADH
+912 
-920 DRVHED
+920 
-926 QIDEDHDAD
+926 
-935 HDEAEDEA
+935 
-943 PTVEVVAAQPEPE
+943 
-956 PAGMIEPSPRRG
+956 
-968 RRSRGDDDQAQ
+968 
-979 EAPKADAK
+979 
-987 PRPRFL
+987 
-993 YSAHRKTKPGGPAGP
+993 
-1008 GGPGLPGA
+1008 

>member
-1 MARTSTDSDNGSTR
+1 MARRSSTASDNGT
-15 ADTADTA
+15 TKA
-22 DSKKTTRKKSA
+22 DSDSTTDSTKKTTKKKTSRSRSA
-33 GRRPGRRESNAIES
+33 PSSRGRSSRPQSNAIES
-47 SGGAP
+47 NSGAP
-52 GASRMIVNYIPG
+52 DASRMIVNYIPG

-83 PTGSTSRVNNIYFG
+83 STSAVSRVNNIYFG

-138 ERVGI
+138 ERVGL

-206 DDEQRRAM
+206 DDDTRRAM
-214 RKVLDQLELP
+214 RKVLDQLDLP

-236 ERTKAELNRD
+236 DRTKTELNRD

-308 IASPRSRPRLR
+308 IASPRSRPQLR

-392 CRQLRLRDMGGLVIS
+392 CRQLRLRDMGGLVIN

-420 IEQRF
+420 VAERF
-425 AERLKRDRA
+425 SERLKRDRA

-490 LVASHEKVARV
+490 LIASHEKVARV

-547 HAYDASNNDIDLEKL
+547 HAYDTNNNDIDIEKL
-562 PRLPNPEQFLV
+562 PKLPDPEQFLV
-573 EAEGLSEAD
+573 EAEGLSDSETNL
-582 ASLAESIDER
+582 SESIDA
-592 HAEAFVDDEDHD
+592 HHDEDHD
-604 DPHAV
+604 DTHTV
-609 EAHPIELDADF
+609 EAHPIELDADY
-620 DEQETGEDR
+620 DESEQEESEGTGR
-629 GGRRRRRRRRR
+629 
-640 RGGGGSDE
+640 
-648 AAQADTAGHAGR
+648 
-660 HQHDDDDD
+660 
-668 DHDVEDHDD
+668 
-677 AHDHQDAGEHED
+677 
-689 DDHRQTH
+689 
-696 GPEADGED
+696 
-704 RPQRKRRRRRRRGG
+704 RRRRRRRGG
-718 RGRTGAEADDRDD
+718 RGRGGDAAQRDEETVGTDDQAE
-731 RDDRVGHDTGDD
+731 
-743 RPARD
+743 
-748 SRDSREPRDS
+748 
-758 RESGRGEP
+758 
-766 DSLARRLASALSTPV
+766 
-781 HQPSDDHDEDD
+781 QDDHRE
-792 DGDDGVARH
+792 VH
-801 DAEATHDEAHDDT
+801 DAESDEDSDR
-814 GPRRK
+814 P

-829 RDDAVATGAHD
+829 GRGGEATQRDEADVRDDDGHDQQASNDDHREANDGDSDEDSDRPRRRRRRRGGRGRSRAGSSAESDGRHNDGDEDDSGSLARRLGSALSTPAHTDDEDEDQDDDARAT
-840 EGADHDHDDHEDH
+840 HDDSDE
-853 EDHGAEAEA
+853 
-862 QTHAGVGAQDG
+862 
-873 LDTEADQ
+873 
-880 GDADRPRR
+880 DADRPRR
-888 KRRRRRGGR
+888 KRRRRRGRGGSRQEETVTADQDEHEEPQDEVESTDDAEEDSDRPRRKRRRRGRSGR
-897 DRTDGARADHDGDDS
+897 DRDEQPEV
-912 VEARHADH
+912 VEEPAT
-920 DRVHED
+920 VV
-926 QIDEDHDAD
+926 DED
-935 HDEAEDEA
+935 EEEDEEES
-943 PTVEVVAAQPEPE
+943 PTVEVVAPE
-956 PAGMIEPSPRRG
+956 PAPSGLIEPRPKRG
-968 RRSRGDDDQAQ
+968 RKGDD
-979 EAPKADAK
+979 EPKAEKK

-993 YSAHRKTKPGGPAGP
+993 YAAHRKTKPGGPD
-1008 GGPGLPGA
+1008 GG

>member
-1 MARTSTDSDNGSTR
+1 
-15 ADTADTA
+15 
-22 DSKKTTRKKSA
+22 
-33 GRRPGRRESNAIES
+33 
-47 SGGAP
+47 
-52 GASRMIVNYIPG
+52 MIVNYIPG

-83 PTGSTSRVNNIYFG
+83 PTATTSRVNNIYFG

-206 DDEQRRAM
+206 DDETRRKM
-214 RKVLDQLELP
+214 RQVLDQLDLP

-236 ERTKAELNRD
+236 ERTKTELKRD
-246 LSYLKRLWAD
+246 LAYLKRLWSD
-256 MDKRQKGK
+256 MDKRQKGN

-297 SALAR
+297 GALAR

-377 ESNAFNTNMEAADEI
+377 ETNAFNTNMEAADEI
-392 CRQLRLRDMGGLVIS
+392 CRQLRLRDMGGLVIN

-420 IEQRF
+420 VAERF

-462 FAECSLCKGRGVIRR
+462 FAECSMCKGRGVIRR

-547 HAYDASNNDIDLEKL
+547 HAYDASNNDIDIDKL
-562 PRLPNPEQFLV
+562 PKLPDPEQFLV
-573 EAEGLSEAD
+573 EVEGLAETDATLVQVIDPDDEAD
-582 ASLAESIDER
+582 DT
-592 HAEAFVDDEDHD
+592 HT
-604 DPHAV
+604 V
-609 EAHPIELDADF
+609 EAHPIELDVDY
-620 DEQETGEDR
+620 DDNEQEESEGT
-629 GGRRRRRRRRR
+629 GRRRRRRRRR
-640 RGGGGSDE
+640 RGGGGDDARRDNAAVGVDE
-648 AAQADTAGHAGR
+648 
-660 HQHDDDDD
+660 DDD
-668 DHDVEDHDD
+668 
-677 AHDHQDAGEHED
+677 AQPEHED
-689 DDHRQTH
+689 QHEVH
-696 GPEADGED
+696 EADSDDESTEQSD
-704 RPQRKRRRRRRRGG
+704 RPRRRRRRRGG
-718 RGRTGAEADDRDD
+718 RGRNGGGQAQHEGAQTRDE
-731 RDDRVGHDTGDD
+731 RVPEEQATGDD
-743 RPARD
+743 HREASEGDSDEESDRP
-748 SRDSREPRDS
+748 
-758 RESGRGEP
+758 
-766 DSLARRLASALSTPV
+766 
-781 HQPSDDHDEDD
+781 
-792 DGDDGVARH
+792 
-801 DAEATHDEAHDDT
+801 
-814 GPRRK
+814 

-829 RDDAVATGAHD
+829 GRKRTGSQADGRPTGDHHHDGDHGEHDSLARRLSSALATPLPAASEHDEDDQDQDDQAPQAHD
-840 EGADHDHDDHEDH
+840 NSEE
-853 EDHGAEAEA
+853 E
-862 QTHAGVGAQDG
+862 
-873 LDTEADQ
+873 
-880 GDADRPRR
+880 ADRPRR
-888 KRRRRRGGR
+888 KRRRRRGRGGSRPEETVAVDNDAQDEHEEAQDEVERVNDAEEEGERPRRKRRRRSRGGR
-897 DRTDGARADHDGDDS
+897 DRAEHPKVTEEPVAI
-912 VEARHADH
+912 
-920 DRVHED
+920 
-926 QIDEDHDAD
+926 IDEDDD
-935 HDEAEDEA
+935 QEDEDQS
-943 PTVEVVAAQPEPE
+943 PTVEVLAPE
-956 PAGMIEPSPRRG
+956 PAPSGLIEARPKRG
-968 RRSRGDDDQAQ
+968 REDNDD
-979 EAPKADAK
+979 PKPDKK

-993 YSAHRKTKPGGPAGP
+993 YAAHRRTKPGGPDGN
-1008 GGPGLPGA
+1008 

>member
-1 MARTSTDSDNGSTR
+1 MARKSSTSDNGST
-15 ADTADTA
+15 TKA
-22 DSKKTTRKKSA
+22 DSNDTGTKKTSKKKTSRSSS
-33 GRRPGRRESNAIES
+33 GRGRGRFQSDAIES
-47 SGGAP
+47 SGGAS

-83 PTGSTSRVNNIYFG
+83 PTASTSRVNNIYLG

-108 AFIDFGLDEHG
+108 AFVDFGLDEHG

-206 DDEQRRAM
+206 DEDTRRAM
-214 RKVLDQLELP
+214 RKVLDQLDLP

-236 ERTKAELNRD
+236 ERTKTELKRD
-246 LSYLKRLWAD
+246 LAYLKRLWSD
-256 MDKRQKGK
+256 MDKRQKSK
-264 KAPLALYAESDLLLR
+264 KAPQALYAESDLLLR

-297 SALAR
+297 GALAR

-308 IASPRSRPRLR
+308 IASPRSRPQLR
-319 QYTGRAPIF
+319 RYTGSAPVF
-328 AAFGIEQQIH
+328 AAFGIEQQIQ

-363 IDVNSGRSRGARDA
+363 IDVNSGRSRSARDA
-377 ESNAFNTNMEAADEI
+377 ETNAFNTNMEAADEI
-392 CRQLRLRDMGGLVIS
+392 CRQLRLRDMGGLVIN

-425 AERLKRDRA
+425 AERLGRDRA

-441 SEFGLLEMTRQ
+441 SEFGLLQMTRQ

-462 FAECSLCKGRGVIRR
+462 FAECHLCKGRGVIRR

-490 LVASHEKVARV
+490 LVASYEKVARV

-547 HAYDASNNDIDLEKL
+547 HAYDSSNNDINIEKL
-562 PRLPNPEQFLV
+562 PKLPDAEQSLV
-573 EAEGLSEAD
+573 EAEGLATAD
-582 ASLAESIDER
+582 TGIVEPVESIEDAA
-592 HAEAFVDDEDHD
+592 HQHDEDAD
-604 DPHAV
+604 DVHAV
-609 EAHPIELDADF
+609 EAHPIELDVDY
-620 DEQETGEDR
+620 DENEDGEERTGR
-629 GGRRRRRRRRR
+629 RRRRRRRRR
-640 RGGGGSDE
+640 RGGGGGE
-648 AAQADTAGHAGR
+648 AAQHEGAMAR
-660 HQHDDDDD
+660 DDDDED
-668 DHDVEDHDD
+668 DEAQPEAEDHDT
-677 AHDHQDAGEHED
+677 HESDSD
-689 DDHRQTH
+689 DD
-696 GPEADGED
+696 D
-704 RPQRKRRRRRRRGG
+704 RPRRRRRRRRRGG
-718 RGRTGAEADDRDD
+718 RGRSGANTQSSDERDGDRD
-731 RDDRVGHDTGDD
+731 V
-743 RPARD
+743 D
-748 SRDSREPRDS
+748 SSH
-758 RESGRGEP
+758 P
-766 DSLARRLASALSTPV
+766 DSLARRLASALATPV
-781 HQPSDDHDEDD
+781 PEAAEDDEDD
-792 DGDDGVARH
+792 DETIEDARDASSDDEHEDDRPRRRRRSRRRRGEPREEAVEVDAEEAEAEH
-801 DAEATHDEAHDDT
+801 TETEPAEATDDEHDDEEER
-814 GPRRK
+814 PR

-829 RDDAVATGAHD
+829 GRNRGERT
-840 EGADHDHDDHEDH
+840 E
-853 EDHGAEAEA
+853 EAEVVA
-862 QTHAGVGAQDG
+862 D
-873 LDTEADQ
+873 EADELE
-880 GDADRPRR
+880 A
-888 KRRRRRGGR
+888 
-897 DRTDGARADHDGDDS
+897 
-912 VEARHADH
+912 VEFE
-920 DRVHED
+920 VEEEIED
-926 QIDEDHDAD
+926 LV
-935 HDEAEDEA
+935 EDEEEDA
-943 PTVEVVAAQPEPE
+943 PTVEVVSAEEEPE
-956 PAGMIEPSPRRG
+956 PAGLIEPRPKRG
-968 RRSRGDDDQAQ
+968 RRSRGRDESA
-979 EAPKADAK
+979 EEPKADKK

-993 YSAHRKTKPGGPAGP
+993 YAAHRRTKGGGSD
-1008 GGPGLPGA
+1008 GA

>member
-1 MARTSTDSDNGSTR
+1 MARKSSTSDNGSTTK
-15 ADTADTA
+15 ADSTDTKKT
-22 DSKKTTRKKSA
+22 SKKTTRKKTSRSSS
-33 GRRPGRRESNAIES
+33 GRGRGRFQSDAIES

-83 PTGSTSRVNNIYFG
+83 PTASTSRVNNIYLG

-108 AFIDFGLDEHG
+108 AFVDFGLDEHG

-133 NEDAA
+133 NDNAA

-206 DDEQRRAM
+206 DEDTRRAM
-214 RKVLDQLELP
+214 RKVLDQLDLP

-236 ERTKAELNRD
+236 ERTKTELKRD
-246 LSYLKRLWAD
+246 LAYLKRLWSD
-256 MDKRQKGK
+256 MDKRQKSK
-264 KAPLALYAESDLLLR
+264 KAPQALYAESDLLLR

-297 SALAR
+297 GALAR

-308 IASPRSRPRLR
+308 IASPRSRPQLR
-319 QYTGRAPIF
+319 QYTGSAPVF

-363 IDVNSGRSRGARDA
+363 IDVNSGRSRSARDA
-377 ESNAFNTNMEAADEI
+377 ETNAFNTNMEAADEI
-392 CRQLRLRDMGGLVIS
+392 CRQLRLRDMGGLVIN
-407 DLIDMRHASNRKA
+407 DLIDMRHSSNRKA

-425 AERLKRDRA
+425 AERLGRDRA

-441 SEFGLLEMTRQ
+441 SEFGLLQMTRQ

-462 FAECSLCKGRGVIRR
+462 FAECHLCKGRGVIRR

-490 LVASHEKVARV
+490 LIASHEKVARV

-523 IERVS
+523 IERTS

-547 HAYDASNNDIDLEKL
+547 HAYDVSNNDINVEKL
-562 PRLPNPEQFLV
+562 PKLPDPEQFLV
-573 EAEGLSEAD
+573 EVEGLAD
-582 ASLAESIDER
+582 ADTSIVEPV
-592 HAEAFVDDEDHD
+592 EAITDGSHHHD
-604 DPHAV
+604 DDADEVHVV
-609 EAHPIELDADF
+609 EAHPIELDADY
-620 DEQETGEDR
+620 DESEEGDERTGR
-629 GGRRRRRRRRR
+629 RRRRRRRRR
-640 RGGGGSDE
+640 RGGVGEASQRNEAVANEDEDDADE
-648 AAQADTAGHAGR
+648 ASI
-660 HQHDDDDD
+660 
-668 DHDVEDHDD
+668 D
-677 AHDHQDAGEHED
+677 ADAGEVQEPESD
-689 DDHRQTH
+689 D
-696 GPEADGED
+696 ED
-704 RPQRKRRRRRRRGG
+704 RPRRRRRRRRRGG
-718 RGRTGAEADDRDD
+718 RGRSGADAQSRDDREDEDRDD
-731 RDDRVGHDTGDD
+731 AG
-743 RPARD
+743 P
-748 SRDSREPRDS
+748 
-758 RESGRGEP
+758 P
-766 DSLARRLASALSTPV
+766 DSLARRLASALATPV
-781 HQPSDDHDEDD
+781 PETDDEEEEEVLNDHEDGTAEDEHDD
-792 DGDDGVARH
+792 DRPRPRRRRRRRRGEPQGEAVEVEDPEAES
-801 DAEATHDEAHDDT
+801 AEATEAVGDEHDDEEASDR
-814 GPRRK
+814 P

-829 RDDAVATGAHD
+829 GRN
-840 EGADHDHDDHEDH
+840 
-853 EDHGAEAEA
+853 
-862 QTHAGVGAQDG
+862 
-873 LDTEADQ
+873 
-880 GDADRPRR
+880 
-888 KRRRRRGGR
+888 RGGR
-897 DRTDGARADHDGDDS
+897 TEEADVTADEVDEPEV
-912 VEARHADH
+912 VE
-920 DRVHED
+920 E
-926 QIDEDHDAD
+926 E
-935 HDEAEDEA
+935 EDEA
-943 PTVEVVAAQPEPE
+943 PTVEVVSAEDEPE
-956 PAGMIEPSPRRG
+956 PAGLIEPRPKRG
-968 RRSRGDDDQAQ
+968 RRSRSSDESAE
-979 EAPKADAK
+979 EAKADEK

-993 YSAHRKTKPGGPAGP
+993 YAAHRRTKGG
-1008 GGPGLPGA
+1008 GADGA

>member
-1 MARTSTDSDNGSTR
+1 MARRSSTASDNGTTKSDSDST
-15 ADTADTA
+15 T
-22 DSKKTTRKKSA
+22 DSTKKTTKKKTSRSRPSSSSR
-33 GRRPGRRESNAIES
+33 GRSSRPQSNAIES
-47 SGGAP
+47 SSGAP
-52 GASRMIVNYIPG
+52 DASRMIVNYIPG

-83 PTGSTSRVNNIYFG
+83 PTGTTSRVNNIYFG

-108 AFIDFGLDEHG
+108 AFVDFGLDEHG

-138 ERVGI
+138 ERVGL

-206 DDEQRRAM
+206 DDDTRRAM
-214 RKVLDQLELP
+214 RKVLDQLDLP

-236 ERTKAELNRD
+236 DRTKTELNRD
-246 LSYLKRLWAD
+246 LAYLKRLWAD

-297 SALAR
+297 GALAR

-308 IASPRSRPRLR
+308 IASPRSRPQLR

-392 CRQLRLRDMGGLVIS
+392 CRQLRLRDMGGLVIN

-420 IEQRF
+420 VAERF
-425 AERLKRDRA
+425 SERLKRDRA

-462 FAECSLCKGRGVIRR
+462 FAECNLCKGRGVIRR

-490 LVASHEKVARV
+490 LIASHDKVARV

-523 IERVS
+523 IERVT

-547 HAYDASNNDIDLEKL
+547 HAYDTNNNDIDIDKL
-562 PRLPNPEQFLV
+562 PKLPDPEQFLV
-573 EAEGLSEAD
+573 EAEGLSDSE
-582 ASLAESIDER
+582 SNLSESIDA
-592 HAEAFVDDEDHD
+592 HDEDHD
-604 DPHAV
+604 DTHTV
-609 EAHPIELDADF
+609 EAHPIELDADY
-620 DEQETGEDR
+620 DESEQEESEGTGR
-629 GGRRRRRRRRR
+629 
-640 RGGGGSDE
+640 
-648 AAQADTAGHAGR
+648 
-660 HQHDDDDD
+660 
-668 DHDVEDHDD
+668 
-677 AHDHQDAGEHED
+677 
-689 DDHRQTH
+689 
-696 GPEADGED
+696 
-704 RPQRKRRRRRRRGG
+704 RRRRRRRGG
-718 RGRTGAEADDRDD
+718 RGRGGDSAQRDQEPVDTDEDAEHDDR
-731 RDDRVGHDTGDD
+731 REVHDPESEEESD
-743 RPARD
+743 RP
-748 SRDSREPRDS
+748 
-758 RESGRGEP
+758 
-766 DSLARRLASALSTPV
+766 
-781 HQPSDDHDEDD
+781 
-792 DGDDGVARH
+792 
-801 DAEATHDEAHDDT
+801 
-814 GPRRK
+814 

-829 RDDAVATGAHD
+829 GRRGGGDAQRDEVEASSEDDHDEQASADDHSEAHDGDSEEASDRPRRRRRRGGRGRNRSGSSTDSEDRRSDEQDDEGESDSLARRLGSALSTPVHTDDEDEDQDDDAQ
-840 EGADHDHDDHEDH
+840 EDS
-853 EDHGAEAEA
+853 
-862 QTHAGVGAQDG
+862 
-873 LDTEADQ
+873 
-880 GDADRPRR
+880 DRPRR
-888 KRRRRRGGR
+888 KRRRRGRGGR
-897 DRTDGARADHDGDDS
+897 DRDEQPEVVEEPVAVAD
-912 VEARHADH
+912 V
-920 DRVHED
+920 
-926 QIDEDHDAD
+926 DE
-935 HDEAEDEA
+935 EEDEEDNES
-943 PTVEVVAAQPEPE
+943 PTVEVVAPE
-956 PAGMIEPSPRRG
+956 PAPSGVIEPRPKRG
-968 RRSRGDDDQAQ
+968 RKDDD
-979 EAPKADAK
+979 EPKAEKK

-993 YSAHRKTKPGGPAGP
+993 YAAHRKTKPGGPD
-1008 GGPGLPGA
+1008 GG

>member
-1 MARTSTDSDNGSTR
+1 MARRSSTASDNGTTKSDSDSTN
-15 ADTADTA
+15 DSTNKN
-22 DSKKTTRKKSA
+22 SKKKSSRSRSSSS
-33 GRRPGRRESNAIES
+33 GRGRGRTQSNAIES
-47 SGGAP
+47 SSGAP

-108 AFIDFGLDEHG
+108 AFVDFGLDEHG

-138 ERVGI
+138 ERVGL

-206 DDEQRRAM
+206 DDDQRRAM
-214 RKVLDQLELP
+214 RKVLDQLDLP

-236 ERTKAELNRD
+236 ERTKTELKRD

-297 SALAR
+297 GALAR

-308 IASPRSRPRLR
+308 IASPRSRPQLR
-319 QYTGRAPIF
+319 QYTGSAPVF

-392 CRQLRLRDMGGLVIS
+392 CRQLRLRDMGGLVIN

-420 IEQRF
+420 VAERF

-490 LVASHEKVARV
+490 LIASHEKVARV

-547 HAYDASNNDIDLEKL
+547 HAYDTNNNDIDIEKL
-562 PRLPNPEQFLV
+562 PRLPDPEQFLV
-573 EAEGLSEAD
+573 EAEGLTETD
-582 ASLAESIDER
+582 ATPAQVIDA
-592 HAEAFVDDEDHD
+592 HDEDAD
-604 DPHAV
+604 DTHTV
-609 EAHPIELDADF
+609 EAHPIELDADY
-620 DEQETGEDR
+620 DETEQEESEGT
-629 GGRRRRRRRRR
+629 GRRRRRRRRR
-640 RGGGGSDE
+640 RGGGRGDAQRDE
-648 AAQADTAGHAGR
+648 VASTDVEEDA
-660 HQHDDDDD
+660 
-668 DHDVEDHDD
+668 DHDEP
-677 AHDHQDAGEHED
+677 ASEQDRHEAHED
-689 DDHRQTH
+689 EDS
-696 GPEADGED
+696 D
-704 RPQRKRRRRRRRGG
+704 RPRRRRRRRRGG
-718 RGRTGAEADDRDD
+718 RGRNRSGANAESEDRQSDDHEDD
-731 RDDRVGHDTGDD
+731 
-743 RPARD
+743 
-748 SRDSREPRDS
+748 S
-758 RESGRGEP
+758 EP
-766 DSLARRLASALSTPV
+766 DSLARRLGSALSTPV
-781 HQPSDDHDEDD
+781 HAEEEDEDED
-792 DGDDGVARH
+792 HADPVSL
-801 DAEATHDEAHDDT
+801 
-814 GPRRK
+814 
-819 RRRRRRRGGR
+819 
-829 RDDAVATGAHD
+829 DDAD
-840 EGADHDHDDHEDH
+840 EDS
-853 EDHGAEAEA
+853 
-862 QTHAGVGAQDG
+862 
-873 LDTEADQ
+873 
-880 GDADRPRR
+880 DRPRR
-888 KRRRRRGGR
+888 KRRRRRRGGR
-897 DRTDGARADHDGDDS
+897 SRQEDAAASDDTDADEHEDEEVEVQDADTDEEEAEESDRPRRRRRRRGGRGRRNREEREEQ
-912 VEARHADH
+912 VEAEEAEPVAVVDEAD
-920 DRVHED
+920 EE
-926 QIDEDHDAD
+926 IDEV
-935 HDEAEDEA
+935 EDEDES
-943 PTVEVVAAQPEPE
+943 PTVEVVAPE
-956 PAGMIEPSPRRG
+956 PAPSGLIEARPKRG
-968 RRSRGDDDQAQ
+968 RKGDDED
-979 EAPKADAK
+979 KAEKK
-987 PRPRFL
+987 PHPRFL
-993 YSAHRKTKPGGPAGP
+993 YAAHRRTKPGSDGN
-1008 GGPGLPGA
+1008 